1 MKDSLGDRIKGYE
14 SITKYKLMR
23 RGYTLIRLDGCG
35 FSKYTKGL
43 NRPFDKGLVDDM
55 IETTKYLCK
64 NIQGCK
70 LGYTQSDEITL
81 VLTDFEEY
89 KTQAWFDGELQKICS
104 ISASMATAKFN
115 QLRTI
120 RAIKNSLIPM
130 VNSENFTAEL
140 VDSLKIA
147 HFDSRVFQ
155 VPTLAEVNNTLLWR
169 QRDFIRNSISV
180 CAQSLPD
187 YSHKFLNGKTSN
199 DKQELIY
206 AKGEELKQKLIGAGY
221 GSAPEVNGI
230 NVMNPDKANFN
241 WNDLPVNLKRGT
253 TITLQEIEKVTPQGR
268 AMRKV
273 WTPSAFEYSSTTAS
287 LLPATDN
294 SVL

>member
-14 SITKYKLMR
+14 SVTKYKLMR
-23 RGYTLIRLDGCG
+23 RTYTVIRLDGCS
-35 FSKYTKGL
+35 FSNYTKGL

-81 VLTDFEEY
+81 VLTDFEQY
-89 KTQAWFDGELQKICS
+89 KTQAWFDGELQKMCS

-115 QLRTI
+115 QLRLY
-120 RAIKNSLIPM
+120 RAMNNPLKP
-130 VNSENFTAEL
+130 VDYENFKL
-140 VDSLKIA
+140 A

-155 VPTLAEVNNTLLWR
+155 VPTLNEVNNTLLWR

-180 CAQSLPD
+180 CAQSI

-199 DKQELIY
+199 EKQELIFDEG
-206 AKGEELKQKLIGAGY
+206 AELREKLIRAGY
-221 GSAPEVNGI
+221 NNIPCLNNI
-230 NVMNPDKANFN
+230 NVMNTDKDNFN

-253 TITLQEIEKVTPQGR
+253 TITLQEVEKITPQGNVI
-268 AMRKV
+268 RKV
-273 WTPSAFEYSSTTAS
+273 WTPSAFEYSSISSA
-287 LLPATDN
+287 LLPVTDN
-294 SVL
+294 SLL